1 VRLRWKT
8 SYAGSG
14 RRGRSRS
21 SATPSTA
28 LGPGA
33 IPPLSNDSSPQYIKQ
48 KKSWPGPK
56 RNGNGSRRISDA
68 NAVAIYR
75 QRRSEGV
82 LRRPLTEEEADARAL
97 YLVLAD
103 IGGTQLVGAARAL
116 PPGTFYR
123 PAAE

>member
-1 VRLRWKT
+1 L
-8 SYAGSG
+8 AGSETEWQ
-14 RRGRSRS
+14 RLAANLR
-21 SATPSTA
+21 
-28 LGPGA
+28 L
-33 IPPLSNDSSPQYIKQ
+33 
-48 KKSWPGPK
+48 
-56 RNGNGSRRISDA
+56 SDA

-75 QRRSEGV
+75 QRYSEGV
-82 LRRPLTEEEADARAL
+82 LRRSLSEEEADARAL